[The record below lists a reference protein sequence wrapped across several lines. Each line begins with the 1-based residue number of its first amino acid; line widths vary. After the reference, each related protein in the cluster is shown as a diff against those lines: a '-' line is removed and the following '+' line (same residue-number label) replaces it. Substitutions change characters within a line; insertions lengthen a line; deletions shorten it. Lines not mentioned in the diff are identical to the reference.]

1 MQSGEH
7 APLPNSPERAATSAL
22 RTWCLRVGDRLPF
35 LKSVGFALWIGW
47 FGVAYSTTAWVSDDA
62 STVSALGIMF
72 TTSTISH
79 MVGLVAFALAA
90 LRFPGFA
97 TKRSLIVGSGLIAGI
112 GCFIVALSSPDYGS
126 PVPFGLFL
134 VGCAFTGLGTAALGI
149 NSGLMLCVLKP
160 GHALCTILI
169 AELIASAIQLMVSGV
184 DPLFGRIIFVTLP
197 IGSAFCFAINS
208 FATTPETARESSRL
222 RPNGVFGRFL
232 IAVFVLSIA
241 ANLGRGLYSS
251 VASPAVLAFDGTAIS
266 FVFIAIIVVLLVI
279 FAGARTTPNFARLFY
294 PTACLIML
302 SLLVMY
308 LLPEDLSLG
317 LVTSSIAYQ
326 VFDMVMWYAFAY
338 IVFESKVSAIV
349 VVALGRAV
357 IAGGVTAGN
366 LLGENCVAANGSLA
380 SWAPMLFIALFTV
393 VLGAF
398 LLFPERHINRL
409 LLPIPD
415 EDLQFEVPTQETGC
429 GEASSLSAHGADNVA
444 SQSPAKEVASH
455 DVSDD
460 NEIEHTT
467 LVAVSDVSNKKDEA
481 HPLESSIGKPGPWKT
496 RALTLADEAG
506 LTGREKEVFLM
517 LARGRGSQSISDAL
531 TISLYT
537 TRAHTRNI
545 YTKLDIHSR
554 QELIDKVN
562 SVCF

>member
-7 APLPNSPERAATSAL
+7 APLPNSTEQAAASAL
-22 RTWCLRVGDRLPF
+22 RAWCLRVGDRLPF

-79 MVGLVAFALAA
+79 MVGLVAFALTA

-97 TKRSLIVGSGLIAGI
+97 TKRPLIVGSGLVAVI
-112 GCFIVALSSPDYGS
+112 GCLIVALSSPDCGS

-149 NSGLMLCVLKP
+149 NSGLMLCTLKP
-160 GHALCTILI
+160 GHALRTILI

-197 IGSAFCFAINS
+197 IGSAFCFAVNS
-208 FATTPETARESSRL
+208 FAATPEAARESSRL

-232 IAVFVLSIA
+232 IAVFILSVA

-251 VASPAVLAFDGTAIS
+251 VASPAVLAFDGTTIS
-266 FVFIAIIVVLLVI
+266 FVLIAIIVVLLVF
-279 FAGARTTPNFARLFY
+279 FAGARTTPNFVRLFY
-294 PTACLIML
+294 PAACLIML

-308 LLPEDLSLG
+308 LFPEDLSLG

-349 VVALGRAV
+349 VVSLGRAV
-357 IAGGVTAGN
+357 IAGGVTTGN
-366 LLGENCVAANGSLA
+366 LLGETCIAASGSLS
-380 SWAPMLFIALFTV
+380 SWAPILFIVLFAV

-398 LLFPERHINRL
+398 LLFPERYINRL

-415 EDLQFEVPTQETGC
+415 EDLQFEVPPRKTSYEKVRTLSTRDTNN
-429 GEASSLSAHGADNVA
+429 EAE
-444 SQSPAKEVASH
+444 QSP
-455 DVSDD
+455 
-460 NEIEHTT
+460 T
-467 LVAVSDVSNKKDEA
+467 KKDETRIQEDSA
-481 HPLESSIGKPGPWKT
+481 GKPGPWKT
-496 RALTLADEAG
+496 RALALADAAS
-506 LTGREKEVFLM
+506 LTEREKEVFLM

-545 YTKLDIHSR
+545 YTKLDVHSR

-562 SVCF
+562 SARL